1 MLSYSIKI
9 KGGNL
14 AVKNKLFCSLIVKF
28 MLTLLLFFSMLPVQS
43 FAESKAPIKE
53 NNSEEYTQVKANI
66 PQQDVTETENK
77 TDTNEKAQADEQP
90 TNHETTYTEKTAEP
104 TKEKASKEIELQ
116 ESEEEQPT
124 SVTDPNDNKSQAN
137 VESTSSS
144 PEENFELTVMHMND
158 THAHLDNM
166 PNMYTAIKEV
176 REEKGNS
183 LLLHGGDVFSGT
195 LYFNEFKG
203 QADLALMN
211 LMGFDA
217 MVYGN
222 HEFDLGSNEGN
233 HQSLAAFVKG
243 ANFPLLGTNIDF
255 SKDTYMKNL
264 VNTTPAVENAPG
276 GKTYHSIVKNIDGEK
291 IGIFGLTTEDT
302 TAISS
307 PMNVQFKNYL
317 QSAKEAVKQFEA
329 AGINKIIA
337 VTHLGYDSNPAVG
350 NDLKLAEVDGID
362 VIVGGH
368 SHTTLQQPVTVTKDN
383 NGNDKD
389 PTVIVQAG
397 QYAENLGRL
406 DVVFDDE
413 GVLQKHNGKLIP
425 VKEKQADSKISE
437 ALKPYSD
444 KIESIRN
451 EPSGAIALKD
461 IPNPRQEKP
470 GDDSVR
476 ANETEL
482 GNLVTDAMLAK
493 AKEKFP
499 ETVIALQNGGG
510 IRAPID
516 KGEITVG
523 EIIEVL
529 PFGNDPVIASVTGS
543 ELKEILE
550 HGVRLAPAE
559 NGGFLHVSGMKFM
572 YDSSKEAGNRVLNI
586 EVKKDDK
593 YVPINM
599 EEKYIITTN
608 QFTAQGGDGFDT
620 FVKIY
625 ADGRVKNIGEIDWQ
639 QLRDYMVNEKY
650 LNGKVDPTREGRIID
665 ITRDE
670 IPENPEDPKTPE
682 NPNETPTTPEN
693 PKDAEQ
699 PVKPDNKD
707 DKTPDKVSDDKPGV
721 NDDKNKKDGTMMVDN
736 TNNKGMGG
744 KQLPNTATPIYTTLL
759 IGSLLVIIG
768 VAIFI
773 YRRYKLKEQ

>member
-1 MLSYSIKI
+1 M
-9 KGGNL
+9 
-14 AVKNKLFCSLIVKF
+14 KNKLFRSLIVKF
-28 MLTLLLFFSMLPVQS
+28 MLTLILFFLMLPVQL
-43 FAESKAPIKE
+43 FAESKVPIKE
-53 NNSEEYTQVKANI
+53 NNPEEYTQAEASI

-77 TDTNEKAQADEQP
+77 TDPNEEAQADEQP

-104 TKEKASKEIELQ
+104 TKEKASKETELQ
-116 ESEEEQPT
+116 ELENEQPT
-124 SVTDPNDNKSQAN
+124 SVTRPNDNKSQAN
-137 VESTSSS
+137 VESISSS
-144 PEENFELTVMHMND
+144 SEENFELTVMHMND

-166 PNMYTAIKEV
+166 PNMYTAIKEI
-176 REEKGNS
+176 REEGSS

-195 LYFNEFKG
+195 LYFNEYKG

-222 HEFDLGSNEGN
+222 HEFDLGSQEGN

-243 ANFPLLGTNIDF
+243 ANFPLLGTNVDF
-255 SKDTYMKNL
+255 SKDTHMKNF
-264 VNTTPAVENAPG
+264 VHATPAVENATG

-291 IGIFGLTTEDT
+291 VGIFGLTTEDT
-302 TAISS
+302 AAISS

-317 QSAKEAVKQFEA
+317 QSAKEAVKQLKD

-350 NDLKLAEVDGID
+350 NDLNLAEVNGID

-368 SHTTLQQPVTVTKDN
+368 SHTALQQPVTVTKDN

-406 DVVFDDE
+406 DVVFDEE
-413 GVLQKHNGKLIP
+413 GVLQKHHGKLIP
-425 VKEKQADSKISE
+425 VKEKQADRKISE

-461 IPNPRQEKP
+461 ISNPRQEKP

-523 EIIEVL
+523 EIIEIL
-529 PFGNDPVIASVTGS
+529 PFGNDPVVASVTGS

-550 HGVRLAPAE
+550 HSVRLAPAE

-572 YDSSKEAGNRVLNI
+572 YDSSKKAGNRVLNM
-586 EVKKDDK
+586 EVKKDDT

-599 EEKYIITTN
+599 EVKYIITTN

-620 FVKIY
+620 FAKIY
-625 ADGRVKNIGEIDWQ
+625 AAGRVKNIGEIDWQ

-650 LNGKVDPTREGRIID
+650 LNRKVDPIREGRIID
-665 ITRDE
+665 ITRNE
-670 IPENPEDPKTPE
+670 VPESPEELKNPE
-682 NPNETPTTPEN
+682 NPNETPTTSEN
-693 PKDAEQ
+693 PKDAKQ

-707 DKTPDKVSDDKPGV
+707 ETPDKASDDKPGV
-721 NDDKNKKDGTMMVDN
+721 KDDNKKGGSMMVDN
-736 TNNKGMGG
+736 TINKGIGG

-768 VAIFI
+768 AAIFI

>member
-1 MLSYSIKI
+1 ML
-9 KGGNL
+9 
-14 AVKNKLFCSLIVKF
+14 A
-28 MLTLLLFFSMLPVQS
+28 LLLFFSILPVQS
-43 FAESKAPIKE
+43 FAQSEAPIKE
-53 NNSEEYTQVKANI
+53 NNTEEYIQTETSI

-77 TDTNEKAQADEQP
+77 TDPNKKAQADEQP
-90 TNHETTYTEKTAEP
+90 TNHETTYTEKTAAP
-104 TKEKASKEIELQ
+104 TKVKATKETELQ
-116 ESEEEQPT
+116 ELEEEQPT
-124 SVTDPNDNKSQAN
+124 SVTHPNDNKSQAN
-137 VESTSSS
+137 VESTSSKK
-144 PEENFELTVMHMND
+144 NLELTVMHMND

-166 PNMYTAIKEV
+166 PNMYTAIKEI
-176 REEKGNS
+176 REEEDNS

-195 LYFNEFKG
+195 LYFNEYKG
-203 QADLALMN
+203 QADLAIMN

-222 HEFDLGSNEGN
+222 HEFDLGSQEGD

-255 SKDTYMKNL
+255 SKDTHMKNL
-264 VNTTPAVENAPG
+264 VHATPAVENATG

-291 IGIFGLTTEDT
+291 VGIFGLTTEDT
-302 TAISS
+302 VAISS

-317 QSAKEAVKQFEA
+317 QSAKEAVKQFKA

-350 NDLKLAEVDGID
+350 NDLKLAEVNGID

-368 SHTTLQQPVTVTKDN
+368 SHTALQQPVTVTKDN

-406 DVVFDDE
+406 DVVFDEE
-413 GVLQKHNGKLIP
+413 GVLQKHHGKLIP
-425 VKEKQADSKISE
+425 VKEKQADRKISE

-461 IPNPRQEKP
+461 ISNPRQEKP

-529 PFGNDPVIASVTGS
+529 PFGNDPVVASVTGS

-550 HGVRLAPAE
+550 HSVRVAPAE

-572 YDSSKEAGNRVLNI
+572 YDSSKKAGNRVLNM
-586 EVKKDDK
+586 EVKKDDT

-620 FVKIY
+620 FAKIY
-625 ADGRVKNIGEIDWQ
+625 AAGRVKNIGEIDWQ

-650 LNGKVDPTREGRIID
+650 LNGKVEPVREGRIID

-670 IPENPEDPKTPE
+670 VPKNPEDPKIPE
-682 NPNETPTTPEN
+682 NTDKTPPAPKN
-693 PKDAEQ
+693 PKDSE
-699 PVKPDNKD
+699 PPEEPDDKD
-707 DKTPDKVSDDKPGV
+707 DKTPDKASDDKPGV
-721 NDDKNKKDGTMMVDN
+721 KNDKDKKDSSMMVDN

-744 KQLPNTATPIYTTLL
+744 KQLPNTATPIYTILL

-768 VAIFI
+768 AAIFI

>member
-1 MLSYSIKI
+1 M
-9 KGGNL
+9 
-14 AVKNKLFCSLIVKF
+14 KNKLFRSLIVKF
-28 MLTLLLFFSMLPVQS
+28 MLTLILFFLMLPVQS
-43 FAESKAPIKE
+43 FAESKVPIKE
-53 NNSEEYTQVKANI
+53 NNPEEYTQAEASI

-77 TDTNEKAQADEQP
+77 TDPNEKAQADEQP
-90 TNHETTYTEKTAEP
+90 TNHETTYTEKTAEL
-104 TKEKASKEIELQ
+104 TKEKAFKETELQ
-116 ESEEEQPT
+116 ELEKEQPT
-124 SVTDPNDNKSQAN
+124 SVTHPNDNKSQAN
-137 VESTSSS
+137 VESISSS
-144 PEENFELTVMHMND
+144 SEENFELTVMHMND
-158 THAHLDNM
+158 THAHLENM
-166 PNMYTAIKEV
+166 PNMYTAIKEI
-176 REEKGNS
+176 REEEGSS

-195 LYFNEFKG
+195 LYFNEYKG

-222 HEFDLGSNEGN
+222 HEFDLGSQEGN

-255 SKDTYMKNL
+255 SKDTHMKNL
-264 VNTTPAVENAPG
+264 VHATPAVENATG

-291 IGIFGLTTEDT
+291 VGIFGLTTEDT
-302 TAISS
+302 AAISS

-317 QSAKEAVKQFEA
+317 QSAKEAVKQLKD

-337 VTHLGYDSNPAVG
+337 VTHLGYNSNPAVG
-350 NDLKLAEVDGID
+350 NDLKLAEVNGID

-368 SHTTLQQPVTVTKDN
+368 SHTALQQPVIVTKDN

-406 DVVFDDE
+406 DVVFDEE
-413 GVLQKHNGKLIP
+413 GVLQKHHGKLIP

-461 IPNPRQEKP
+461 ISNPRQEKP

-529 PFGNDPVIASVTGS
+529 PFGNDPVVASVTGS

-550 HGVRLAPAE
+550 HSVHLTPAE

-572 YDSSKEAGNRVLNI
+572 YDSSKKAGNRVLNM
-586 EVKKDDK
+586 EVKKDDT

-620 FVKIY
+620 FAKIY

-650 LNGKVDPTREGRIID
+650 LNRKVDPIREGRIID
-665 ITRDE
+665 IIRNE
-670 IPENPEDPKTPE
+670 VPENPEELKNPE

-693 PKDAEQ
+693 PKEAKQ

-707 DKTPDKVSDDKPGV
+707 ETPNKASDDKPGV
-721 NDDKNKKDGTMMVDN
+721 KDDNKKDGSMMVDN
-736 TNNKGMGG
+736 TNNKGIGG

-768 VAIFI
+768 AAIFI